1 MNHHIKEVHTEKPM
15 HACEL
20 CDYKYESKMNMN
32 RHIKEVHT
40 EKLIHACDEC
50 NFIHTD
56 SLVHT
61 IHSTQ
66 KSKWKR
72 DFMLK

>member
-20 CDYKYESKMNMN
+20 CEYKDESKVNMI

-50 NFIHTD
+50 NFIHTEKND
-56 SLVHT
+56 YLNTKTKV
-61 IHSTQ
+61 
-66 KSKWKR
+66 KKR
-72 DFMLK
+72 LYVKVT